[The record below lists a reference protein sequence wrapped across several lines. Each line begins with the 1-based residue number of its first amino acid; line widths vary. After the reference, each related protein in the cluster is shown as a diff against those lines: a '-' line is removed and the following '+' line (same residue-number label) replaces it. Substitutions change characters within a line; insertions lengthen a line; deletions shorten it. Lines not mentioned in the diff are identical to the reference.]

1 MSDKIQLITYEIFN
15 LIPFALCIFLIIKKK
30 NQSSIS
36 IRSPILLI
44 SGNIAE
50 YLLSVILIFSYYNI
64 NEDLK
69 NILYSFFYFLQGII
83 IISFFMKCQR
93 ILFCYKVKS
102 DDRDEL
108 NIFKKKQFYYS
119 ENYYFSLMIIFL
131 GIFLILFLVYSLIS
145 QNAITIPFLEDKGKL
160 DDIDIYFWLIIN
172 FIEMIF
178 LITFTYRFIINTVQF
193 NLIFEILVFSI
204 LWFFYFNFVCFL
216 NNKILTKFDFMK
228 DNNKLITISLIFLY
242 IILFLTGYFPI
253 IISCYQKTVINYF
266 FQKDCL
272 NNLYLFLCN
281 EECYQTFYNYLSEK
295 KPEDL
300 FYLELYSHIM
310 LYRFH
315 FTNEENEL
323 TQINEGHL
331 IYNKYFSNDL
341 NFDKFSEIID
351 EIKSNFDKGINI
363 NMETFDPAL
372 SLTYNKLGDDFILF
386 KKSIFFDNLKDKI
399 GIRANIYCKMI
410 SLGLIEKV

>member
-1 MSDKIQLITYEIFN
+1 MSDISEIIIFEIIN
-15 LIPFALCIFLIIKKK
+15 LIPFVLFILLIVKQRNKP
-30 NQSSIS
+30 SIS
-36 IRSPILLI
+36 IRSPKLLI
-44 SGNIAE
+44 SENIGV
-50 YLLSVILIFSYYNI
+50 YLISAIFIFSSFGEN
-64 NEDLK
+64 K
-69 NILYSFFYFLQGII
+69 NLNKILYSFYYVSQGII

-281 EECYQTFYNYLSEK
+281 EECYNIFYNYLYK
-295 KPEDL
+295 KRPEDI
-300 FYLELYSHIM
+300 FYLDLYSHIM

-315 FTNEENEL
+315 FTNEENEEKKN
-323 TQINEGHL
+323 NEGQL
-331 IYNKYFSNDL
+331 IYNKYFSNKL
-341 NFDKFSEIID
+341 YNDKFNEIIE
-351 EIKSNFDKGINI
+351 EIQSNYDKGINN
-363 NMETFDPAL
+363 NMECFDPAL
-372 SLTYNKLGDDFILF
+372 SLSYNKLGDDFNSF
-386 KKSIFFDNLKDKI
+386 KKSIYFDNLKDKV
-399 GIRANIYCKMI
+399 GIEANIYCKLI
-410 SLGLIEKV
+410 NLGLIEKV

>member
-1 MSDKIQLITYEIFN
+1 MLDTKLIISETIN
-15 LIPFALCIFLIIKKK
+15 LIPFALFILLIVKQNNKP
-30 NQSSIS
+30 SIS
-36 IRSPILLI
+36 IRSPKLLI
-44 SGNIAE
+44 SENIGV
-50 YLLSVILIFSYYNI
+50 YLISAIFIFSYFTPYN
-64 NEDLK
+64 NLNK
-69 NILYSFFYFLQGII
+69 ILYSFYYVSQGIT
-83 IISFFMKCQR
+83 IISFYMRCQR
-93 ILFCYKVKS
+93 ILFCYKVKY
-102 DDRDEL
+102 DDKDDL
-108 NIFKKKQFYYS
+108 NMFKKKQFYYS

-204 LWFFYFNFVCFL
+204 LWFFYFNLIYFL

-272 NNLYLFLCN
+272 NNLYLFLV
-281 EECYQTFYNYLSEK
+281 NY
-295 KPEDL
+295 
-300 FYLELYSHIM
+300 
-310 LYRFH
+310 
-315 FTNEENEL
+315 
-323 TQINEGHL
+323 
-331 IYNKYFSNDL
+331 
-341 NFDKFSEIID
+341 
-351 EIKSNFDKGINI
+351 
-363 NMETFDPAL
+363 
-372 SLTYNKLGDDFILF
+372 
-386 KKSIFFDNLKDKI
+386 
-399 GIRANIYCKMI
+399 
-410 SLGLIEKV
+410 